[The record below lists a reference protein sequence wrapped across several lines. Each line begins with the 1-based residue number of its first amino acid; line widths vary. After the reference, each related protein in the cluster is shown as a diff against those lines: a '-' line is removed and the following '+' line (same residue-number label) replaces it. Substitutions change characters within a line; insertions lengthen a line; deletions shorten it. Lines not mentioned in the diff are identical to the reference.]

1 MTTQPISPDRLA
13 AFTAAAFAAVGVPA
27 ADADLIADSLVQAE
41 LWGHMSHGVLRAS
54 WYINRIRA
62 GVMQPVTEPEFVVDA
77 GAVAVVDGRDG
88 IGQVITAFATQEA
101 VRRAKAHGVSAV
113 AVRNSN
119 HFGAAQYFTR
129 LAPPQGCIAMLT
141 TNSSPALAP
150 WGGRVKTV
158 GVNPWSIAAPA
169 GTNGMMVMDIANSTV
184 ARGKIYVARQK
195 GQPIPLGWAI
205 NPAGEPTTNPI
216 EALAGVILPMGEHKG
231 YAISVMWDV
240 LSGVLSG
247 SAFGAGVHGPYQTEQ
262 RGGVGHL
269 IIALNIEAFL
279 PLAEFNTRM
288 DQLIAELKSVP
299 LAQGFE
305 EILYPGE
312 IEMRQKDRRQ
322 QEGILLPEQT
332 QTDLTQLAAELGLEA
347 LLPF

>member
-1 MTTQPISPDRLA
+1 MA

-41 LWGHMSHGVLRAS
+41 LWGHMSHGVLRTG
-54 WYINRIRA
+54 WYINRIRV

-101 VRRAKAHGVSAV
+101 IRRAKAHGVSAV

-169 GTNGMMVMDIANSTV
+169 GSNAMMVMDIANSNV

-205 NPAGEPTTNPI
+205 NPAGEPTTNPV

-247 SAFGAGVHGPYQTEQ
+247 SAFGAGVYGPYQTEQ

-269 IIALNIEAFL
+269 IIALDIEAFL

-305 EILYPGE
+305 EIFYPGE
-312 IEMRQKDRRQ
+312 IETRQKARRE

-332 QTDLTQLAAELGLEA
+332 QADLRQLAAELGLGA
-347 LLPF
+347 LLPFK